1 MDHCRAD
8 ELAAT
13 LSTLDGATVSDG
25 NGCHEPVTH
34 EVLLKRRVSPGH
46 GLDLWAR
53 VCDAHE
59 QLIGLSVHHARSIR
73 LRPPN

>member
-25 NGCHEPVTH
+25 NGCHEPVTY

-46 GLDLWAR
+46 GLDLWAQ